1 MNKEQFIFWLKG
13 FTKAVNEHAPTPK
26 QWETIVSE
34 LDKIKDCPDY
44 GSPIGE
50 GGWGVPNLAP
60 IQTLPFIQPYNPYI
74 VTCEGNTTLTV
85 SSGSSG
91 TYTIPSNQ
99 NISFG
104 TITTTPGQS
113 SITYA
118 TPQFVTSTAY
128 GYPSGSAWHYTNTLP
143 QQPTTGSN
151 QLELDL
157 E

>member
-1 MNKEQFIFWLKG
+1 MNKEQFIYWLKG
-13 FTKAVNEHAPTPK
+13 FTKAVNEEGPTPK

-60 IQTLPFIQPYNPYI
+60 IQTLPFIQPYDPYNPYKI
-74 VTCEGNTTLTV
+74 TSGTTGGILTV
-85 SSGSSG
+85 ATGSSG
-91 TYTIPSNQ
+91 TVTYNPS
-99 NISFG
+99 
-104 TITTTPGQS
+104 TTTLWNPS
-113 SITYA
+113 S
-118 TPQFVTSTAY
+118 SNW
-128 GYPSGSAWHYTNTLP
+128 SYTNTLP

>member
-13 FTKAVNEHAPTPK
+13 FARAVNEEGPTPK

-44 GSPIGE
+44 GSPID
-50 GGWGVPNLAP
+50 GGV
-60 IQTLPFIQPYNPYI
+60 
-74 VTCEGNTTLTV
+74 VLTV

-91 TYTIPSNQ
+91 TI
-99 NISFG
+99 IA
-104 TITTTPGQS
+104 TPGYG
-113 SITYA
+113 SITYNPY
-118 TPQFVTSTAY
+118 TVTQWNPSSSYWSYTST
-128 GYPSGSAWHYTNTLP
+128 SP

-157 E
+157 K

>member
-1 MNKEQFIFWLKG
+1 MNKEQFIYWLKG
-13 FTKAVNEHAPTPK
+13 YTAGHEHAPTLK

-50 GGWGVPNLAP
+50 GGWGTPNTVP
-60 IQTLPFIQPYNPYI
+60 IQTLPFIQPYNPYKI
-74 VTCEGNTTLTV
+74 TSESGGTLTV

-91 TYTIPSNQ
+91 TI
-99 NISFG
+99 IV
-104 TITTTPGQS
+104 TPGYG
-113 SITYA
+113 SITYNPS
-118 TPQFVTSTAY
+118 TTTLWNPSSSNWSYTS
-128 GYPSGSAWHYTNTLP
+128 TLP

-157 E
+157 K